1 MVFRIES
8 RLYLPADP
16 ASASRA
22 RTFVREALA
31 AWGAEEFEE
40 PATLL
45 TSELVTNAVLHAR
58 SATEVIVRL
67 ADGQLWV
74 GVSDGNAGPPVR
86 KRYGPEAAT
95 GRGLLLIE
103 RIASAWGSE
112 SSGSGKVV
120 WFQLR
125 AGTAGTAMDAMAADL
140 EADLAELAELGGG
153 PAAGASGGPGR
164 DSSGPRPSARRHHSL
179 PRERAPGRVATGA
192 RS

>member
-8 RLYLPADP
+8 RLSLPADA

-125 AGTAGTAMDAMAADL
+125 AGTASTAMDAMAADFD
-140 EADLAELAELGGG
+140 ADLAELAELGGG
-153 PAAGASGGPGR
+153 AAGASGGPGR

-179 PRERAPGRVATGA
+179 PRGRTPGRVWTGPG
-192 RS
+192 RD